1 MEVWKVQQ
9 KDKEMHEKRFFS
21 KRQLQENMRIVLT
34 WVNVTLTFSITL

>member
-9 KDKEMHEKRFFS
+9 KDKQMQEKRFFS